1 MIQLLSLDPQTMLIM
16 IVFSSFLQAGIITV
30 LDIVANQYKGISLY
44 MFAAVLY
51 ALGVSVA
58 LFPVGLESATL
69 KFWGN
74 VSVISSRV
82 LLAISIQQFLGLRIN
97 QSVWKLLIVLLI
109 LSQFYYL
116 FIHDNYIGRNLWI
129 LIINTIIYCILIQCM
144 LQSETDNFWVF
155 WIYGGIC
162 YIIYKI
168 VGAKNFSPLQ

>member
-82 LLAISIQQFLGLRIN
+82 LLAISIQQFLGTRIN

-116 FIHDNYIGRNLWI
+116 FIHDNYIGRNL
-129 LIINTIIYCILIQCM
+129 
-144 LQSETDNFWVF
+144 
-155 WIYGGIC
+155 
-162 YIIYKI
+162 
-168 VGAKNFSPLQ
+168 